1 VCVYMC
7 RENRVTMKERH
18 QEVKIEKERR
28 VVIRTEKETLK
39 SLAEAGIEMERK
51 ARRGVETKT
60 EIIVSVITEV
70 VVTGII
76 AGSVVKEENVVVGM
90 MMITVEAVIVT
101 MIGRLF
107 LN

>member
-1 VCVYMC
+1 M
-7 RENRVTMKERH
+7 TMKERH

-28 VVIRTEKETLK
+28 VVIGTEKGTLK

-51 ARRGVETKT
+51 ARRGVERKT
-60 EIIVSVITEV
+60 EIVSVITEV

-76 AGSVVKEENVVVGM
+76 VGSVVKEENVVVGM

-101 MIGRLF
+101 MIGDCS
-107 LN
+107 